1 MRASSASRAGWPGDP
16 WDEAR
21 PDAGVQDEPVPD
33 EPPPRPIPAR
43 MVRPPARLP
52 GRWPGWRDHARDLAL
67 VPAAAVTALAIR
79 VFSADP
85 AEWILDLPDHPAL
98 AFCAVPDGR
107 DGMPILLALLTLG
120 PVLGLI
126 GLAGLGRPRS
136 WLGLVLGAGLAACW
150 LQRFVLHVP
159 ACTP

>member
-1 MRASSASRAGWPGDP
+1 
-16 WDEAR
+16 
-21 PDAGVQDEPVPD
+21 
-33 EPPPRPIPAR
+33 

-67 VPAAAVTALAIR
+67 VPTAAVTARAIQ

-85 AEWILDLPDHPAL
+85 TGLILDLPGHPAL

-107 DGMPILLALLTLG
+107 DGMPILLGLLTLG
-120 PVLGLI
+120 PGLGLI
-126 GLAGLGRPRS
+126 GPVGLNRPHS
-136 WLGLVLGAGLAACW
+136 WLGPILGAGLAAFW

-159 ACTP
+159 GCTP